1 MNGGCKG
8 GCDEKKAI
16 KNRKKNKRKK
26 SRLLMKIL
34 IILVNRIDHGIYEML
49 RQSIDEKFYV
59 HQNCL

>member
-16 KNRKKNKRKK
+16 KYRKKNKRKK

>member
-1 MNGGCKG
+1 MKGGIR

-34 IILVNRIDHGIYEML
+34 IILVNRIDHEIYERL